1 MVRGFLIEHDT
12 IYTCTL
18 SGRGVGLKFE
28 VHGSRRVHHFVVTR
42 ARMPKMARTRGIA
55 DSVRARII

>member
-1 MVRGFLIEHDT
+1 MVRGFLIENDT
-12 IYTCTL
+12 IYTL

-55 DSVRARII
+55 DSVRARIII